1 MVYGTST
8 YIDEQGK
15 ATAAAEFYDFA
26 PCGCVCLGCFVPE
39 AQKKRTFLFA
49 YDNKAMHNKVRAP
62 LCCLSIDER
71 CLSDM
76 VTVFFYDKP
85 PFTTGNYCCIPL
97 FCCGPPVMYSY
108 NPKCCCCDWTPCYG
122 SQILAAPCNWYGLKM
137 CICCGNPCYTC
148 CAVPLVGSLKNA
160 GELLRTRSL
169 AARHPAPAPLL
180 CPPLGPPPAPS
191 SARARAT
198 WPSMTNLDDAPN
210 ALLGAHRSRSNLPAD
225 AFLGKLKVAVTDY
238 QNKHN
243 IAEGHRVIFESV
255 SDNIADF
262 GGSKK
267 VHPETMNRN

>member
-1 MVYGTST
+1 MKLGIITLTVNIIPAAPHTPERLFSFYLRVGDMVYGTST

-26 PCGCVCLGCFVPE
+26 PCVCVCLGCFVPE

-49 YDNKAMHNKVRAP
+49 YDNKAMLNKVRAP

-122 SQILAAPCNWYGLKM
+122 SQILAAPCNCYGLKM

-169 AARHPAPAPLL
+169 AARHLQRT
-180 CPPLGPPPAPS
+180 S
-191 SARARAT
+191 SSHVAI
-198 WPSMTNLDDAPN
+198 DDEP
-210 ALLGAHRSRSNLPAD
+210 R
-225 AFLGKLKVAVTDY
+225 
-238 QNKHN
+238 
-243 IAEGHRVIFESV
+243 
-255 SDNIADF
+255 
-262 GGSKK
+262 
-267 VHPETMNRN
+267 